1 MGYLQEAGESPLSLK
16 RAMVY
21 GTIVS
26 SFTLEDFGLERLRR
40 LTRQEVEERRNLYLE
55 MLSL

>member
-1 MGYLQEAGESPLSLK
+1 MLLVQLSHAFHLV
-16 RAMVY
+16 A
-21 GTIVS
+21 
-26 SFTLEDFGLERLRR
+26 ERLHMAALRR